1 MDMLDFLVLIQF
13 FILGW
18 VGHSFYMAYKMRKLF
33 KQIAEENGMNLN
45 ELSAALEKG
54 LNNPQ
59 VKVTKVPNL
68 FTEAIDNS
76 IMLYNKETGTF
87 MGQANT
93 VEALAEQF
101 YKFNKI
107 KYALVNHDSKQFWFV
122 EGKVKHDLK
131 DIE

>member
-1 MDMLDFLVLIQF
+1 MLDFLILIQF

-33 KQIAEENGMNLN
+33 KQIAEENGLSLN
-45 ELSAALEKG
+45 ELSATLEKSM
-54 LNNPQ
+54 NNPQ

-76 IMLYNKETGTF
+76 IMLYNKDTGTF
-87 MGQANT
+87 MGQAST
-93 VEALAEQF
+93 VEALAEQL

-107 KYALVNHDSKQFWFV
+107 KFALVNHDSKQFWFV
-122 EGKVKHDLK
+122 EGKVKNDLK
-131 DIE
+131 DLE

>member
-1 MDMLDFLVLIQF
+1 MLDFLVLIQF

-45 ELSAALEKG
+45 ELSDALEKG

-68 FTEAIDNS
+68 FTEAVDNS
-76 IMLYNKETGTF
+76 IMLYNKDTGKF

-93 VEALAEQF
+93 VEALAEHL

-107 KYALVNHDSKQFWFV
+107 KFALVNHDSKQFWFV
-122 EGKVKHDLK
+122 EGKVKNDLK
-131 DIE
+131 DLE